1 MPTVTAVVPPVGGA
15 IFLSIQ
21 ALSPMTITR
30 TPQSTGIPVQIYNG
44 VAVPYYIDQGEGY
57 STNVEFLPN
66 DTYTYTIADSSGS
79 TSTDPLVTTASI
91 TINPDQI
98 TSVIVKLI
106 KAGINNLVLT
116 QPGWIKP
123 RVFHALPTSGT
134 PQLPFIVVTFDLLQQ
149 NDNEKAA
156 MTRAA
161 IWQYVRA
168 RESYDFADAQYRYD
182 VASLMSN
189 PTVQSTYQS
198 WFLDKGPGSTS
209 PQVTVGKKGQ
219 ISVEMVSLS
228 MVRPN
233 VALVRFRRT
242 VTMYGSDPQTST
254 WTATVGFENVATLP
268 VSARLADPSGL
279 IVTNYQA
286 LKDSP

>member
-1 MPTVTAVVPPVGGA
+1 MNADMKNTALPIDNERLAAYFQDVESFQATEKRTARRWGRVGWVVAGVSLAVNVTLAGA
-15 IFLSIQ
+15 IMIILPLEKLVPAF
-21 ALSPMTITR
+21 ITVKSDG
-30 TPQSTGIPVQIYNG
+30 T
-44 VAVPYYIDQGEGY
+44 
-57 STNVEFLPN
+57 
-66 DTYTYTIADSSGS
+66 
-79 TSTDPLVTTASI
+79 TSTTMNFNS
-91 TINPDQI
+91 
-98 TSVIVKLI
+98 
-106 KAGINNLVLT
+106 
-116 QPGWIKP
+116 
-123 RVFHALPTSGT
+123 LPS
-134 PQLPFIVVTFDLLQQ
+134 D
-149 NDNEKAA
+149 EKAA

-189 PTVQSTYQS
+189 PTVQGTYQS

-219 ISVEMVSLS
+219 ISVEMVSMS

-286 LKDSP
+286 QKDSP